1 MKCILF
7 SAVLLREM
15 QQELLGT
22 HSPCPHAMLVSH
34 IFSAPR
40 ESEEDV
46 KTGASSDPPLGPA
59 NVQIHWIILHSLN
72 DAHTKKLGQMMVL
85 RVLSTTNDSSFEQV
99 CVQWLFSSS

>member
-1 MKCILF
+1 MQC
-7 SAVLLREM
+7 SCVL
-15 QQELLGT
+15 
-22 HSPCPHAMLVSH
+22 SH

-46 KTGASSDPPLGPA
+46 KTGASSDPPLGPD

-72 DAHTKKLGQMMVL
+72 DAHTEKMGQMMVL